1 MNLLIPGV
9 PLHKSTAEENI
20 GPLPDG
26 QQQVPH
32 QIAVGPQRHT
42 VGGNQVKAPP
52 PGLLALGNIIQPFG
66 GVEGLLH
73 LRRVGVSVVVP
84 LTGERRAVPPQH
96 PSGGGFIHTHPLL
109 SGDSVAWQ
117 VG

>member
-1 MNLLIPGV
+1 M

-42 VGGNQVKAPP
+42 VGGNQVQAQLPD
-52 PGLLALGNIIQPFG
+52 LLALGSIIQPFG
-66 GVEGLLH
+66 GEEGLLRLH
-73 LRRVGVSVVVP
+73 RVCAAVVVS
-84 LTGERRAVPPQH
+84 LTGKCNPVPPQH
-96 PSGGGFIHTHPLL
+96 PGGGGLIHTHPLFL
-109 SGDSVAWQ
+109 RNSVAR
-117 VG
+117 